1 MRNFLSSSSGRI
13 AWLKPLLAVLALTF
27 VLPAPADAK
36 KRRKRV
42 GHLVIESMTDG
53 AKVYVDGK
61 LLGKTP
67 FEMPLPIRAGKHKL
81 KATKFGF
88 SSLELDIK
96 IRNRRSTEVMID
108 LVPHSGLVKFTCN
121 VETVEVYVDGK
132 LLGNAPLIKNV
143 PLGDHEVM
151 LVKDGY
157 NDFSTKL
164 NVKAGE
170 KHFVEGVLTPFLDF
184 SPEVLAMKK
193 AQEEERQYQA
203 EAAAKVAANPSGPL
217 VDPAPAWYEGLHE
230 RWWFW
235 TAVGAVV
242 VTAVVV
248 PVAATQTGG
257 EQSGLSSHDSPIDP
271 IKLP

>member
-1 MRNFLSSSSGRI
+1 MLTCFSNSSGQV
-13 AWLKPLLAVLALTF
+13 AWLRPLLALLALSF
-27 VLPAPADAK
+27 VLPAPADAR
-36 KRRKRV
+36 KRRKPS
-42 GHLVIESMTDG
+42 GHLVIESMNDG
-53 AKVYVDGK
+53 VKVYVDGK
-61 LLGKTP
+61 MVGKTP
-67 FEMPLPIRAGKHKL
+67 FEMPLPVRVGKHKL

-88 SSLELDIK
+88 SSLEIDIK

-132 LLGNAPLIKNV
+132 LLGHAPLIKNV

-170 KHFVEGVLTPFLDF
+170 KHFVEGVLTPFQDF

-193 AQEEERQYQA
+193 AQEEKKQFQA
-203 EAAAKVAANPSGPL
+203 EAAAKVAA
-217 VDPAPAWYEGLHE
+217 APNDSVVEAAPVWYEGLHE

-242 VTAVVV
+242 LTAVVV
-248 PVAATQTGG
+248 PVAVTQTGG
-257 EQSGLSSHDSPIDP
+257 EQSGLSAHHSPVDP
-271 IKLP
+271 INLP